1 MKGIINDIRGH
12 HWDNGSKEGCY
23 TTTNNQFM
31 KFDHQRARF
40 AAIPLTEEHKNDLR
54 YSHYELGKGNVPL
67 STTHVSSYL
76 NNQNVSKT
84 TFNSSLKNSSIE
96 FNPKHSNIKG
106 NTVYMSDFTVKE
118 NIE

>member
-12 HWDNGSKEGCY
+12 HWDNGSKTGSY

-31 KFDHQRARF
+31 KYDTQRARF

-67 STTHVSSYL
+67 STTHVSTYMP
-76 NNQNVSKT
+76 NRDIPKTFFNQ
-84 TFNSSLKNSSIE
+84 SLKKSSIE

-106 NTVYMSDFTVKE
+106 NTVYMSDYTAKE
-118 NIE
+118 NLE